1 LTAFA
6 RVQGTRIT
14 YPEEDVRIM
23 DRITFSV
30 QPVAPFRLD
39 LTVWAL
45 RRRAQNIIDRW
56 DGSTYRRVL
65 IAEEKPLE
73 VEVFQT
79 GPLDMPL
86 LSMTVTGTKFS
97 SDTKAL
103 ATSALTRM
111 LGTDADL
118 CEFYRFAEHQPK
130 LDALARQFRGVKPP
144 RFPTLFEALVNAMAC
159 QQLSLNVGI
168 LLLNRLTA
176 AFGPSGPGHGALAHA
191 FPAPENLARLDTE
204 ALRPLGFSRRKARA
218 IIELASAIS
227 EKRLDLDG
235 LENLDDEA
243 ASGSLCKLRG
253 VGRWSAEYVLLR
265 GLGRLHVFPGD
276 DVGARNR
283 LRHWLDLTEPL
294 DYEGMRRFIAPWRT
308 YGGFIYVHLL
318 LKGLTEA
325 GYLNVK
331 GER

>member
-1 LTAFA
+1 
-6 RVQGTRIT
+6 
-14 YPEEDVRIM
+14 M
-23 DRITFSV
+23 DCLTFSIE
-30 QPVAPFRLD
+30 PVAPFRLD
-39 LTVWAL
+39 LTAWVL
-45 RRRAQNIIDRW
+45 RRRAENIIDRW

-65 IAEEKPLE
+65 IAQEHPVE
-73 VEVFQT
+73 VEIIQT
-79 GPLDMPL
+79 GPPDMPL
-86 LSMTVTGTKFS
+86 LQITTTGIKLS
-97 SDTKAL
+97 SDTKPL
-103 ATSALTRM
+103 VTSVLTRM
-111 LGTDADL
+111 LGINADL
-118 CEFYRFAEHQPK
+118 SEFYRFAERQPK

-144 RFPTLFEALVNAMAC
+144 RFPTLFETLVNAMAC

-176 AFGPSGPGHGALAHA
+176 AFGPSGQGQSALAHA

-204 ALRPLGFSRRKARA
+204 ALRPLGFSRQKARA

-227 EKRLDLDG
+227 EKQLNLDE
-235 LENLDDEA
+235 LENLDNEA
-243 ASGSLCKLRG
+243 ASDRLRKLRG

-283 LRHWLDLTEPL
+283 LQHWLDLAEPL
-294 DYEGMRRFIAPWRT
+294 DYEGVRHSIAPWRS
-308 YGGFIYVHLL
+308 YGGFIYFHLL

-325 GYLNVK
+325 GFLNVK

>member
-1 LTAFA
+1 
-6 RVQGTRIT
+6 
-14 YPEEDVRIM
+14 M

-30 QPVAPFRLD
+30 EPVAPFRLD

-45 RRRAQNIIDRW
+45 RRRAENIIDSW

-65 IAEEKPLE
+65 IAQEQPVE

-79 GPLDMPL
+79 GPSDMPL
-86 LSMTVTGTKFS
+86 LSITVIGTRLS
-97 SDTKAL
+97 SDTQPL
-103 ATSALTRM
+103 VTSVLTRM
-111 LGTDADL
+111 LGINADL
-118 CEFYRFAEHQPK
+118 SEFYRFAERQPK
-130 LDALARQFRGVKPP
+130 LDVLARQFRGVKPP
-144 RFPTLFEALVNAMAC
+144 RFPTLFETLVNAMAC

-168 LLLNRLTA
+168 LLLNRLIA
-176 AFGPSGPGHGALAHA
+176 AFGPSGPEEGALVHA
-191 FPAPENLARLDTE
+191 FPTPENLASFDID
-204 ALRPLGFSRRKARA
+204 ALTPLGFSRQKARA

-227 EKRLDLDG
+227 EKQLNLDE
-235 LENLDDEA
+235 LENLDSEVA
-243 ASGSLCKLRG
+243 CEQLRKLRG

-283 LRHWLDLTEPL
+283 LQNWLDLAEPL
-294 DYEGMRRFIAPWRT
+294 DYEGVQHFIAPWRP
-308 YGGFIYVHLL
+308 YGGFIYFHLL

-325 GYLNVK
+325 GFLNVK